1 MRIGTNVT
9 ALNVWTSYSSNLSKM
24 QSAMSKLST
33 GEIANTDDPAGIGIS
48 EKMKAQIASVDQ
60 AKSNTD
66 NATSMMQTA
75 DAWLQKIND
84 ELSRMKEL
92 SVEANSGTASSEDVD
107 NIQTEFKAMQEE
119 ITRVTSGYTAAGK
132 YNGIYLFRGGNGIAE
147 ATGDAVESGELTV
160 QVGSDVNQTI
170 SLSLNDLQVTNT
182 EVIGTVS
189 TYSYNDTTNAVVGSS
204 HTAVT
209 WSSIIDTNKM
219 SVGDSEVSG
228 KLDLAIAYIA
238 KARASVAAQENRLS
252 MTADGLSQYSD
263 NISSAESKIRDVD
276 MASETTEYSK
286 EQVLVS
292 AATSMLAQANSLP
305 STTIQT
311 LLG

>member
-1 MRIGTNVT
+1 MRIGTNTT
-9 ALNVWTSYSSNLSKM
+9 ALNVWTSYSKNLSNM

-48 EKMKAQIASVDQ
+48 ERMKAQIKSINM
-60 AKSNTD
+60 AKDNTD
-66 NATSMMQTA
+66 NATSMLQTA

-92 SVEANSGTASSEDVD
+92 SVEAQSGTMSSDDVS
-107 NIQTEFKAMQEE
+107 NIQTEFKAMQDE
-119 ITRVTSGYTAAGK
+119 ITRVTSKYTAAGK
-132 YNGIYLFRGGNGIAE
+132 YNGIYLFRGGNGIAG
-147 ATGDAVESGELTV
+147 ATGDTVGTDSLSV

-170 SLSLNDLQVTNT
+170 SLSLSNLEVTNT

-189 TYSYNDTTNAVVGSS
+189 TYSYDPTTNAVSGSS
-204 HTAVT
+204 HGTVT

-219 SVGDSEVSG
+219 SVSDSEVSG
-228 KLDLAIAYIA
+228 KLDLAIAYVA

-252 MTADGLSQYSD
+252 QTSDGLSQYSD
-263 NISSAESKIRDVD
+263 NISAAESKIRDVD
-276 MASETTEYSK
+276 MASETTQYSK
-286 EQVLVS
+286 YQVLTN

-305 STTIQT
+305 SSTVQT